1 MRYVNLLIAALLLLI
16 AALQWNDPD
25 PLYWIAVYAGGAAV
39 AIGQA
44 MGRYSR
50 FWTALLAGAVL
61 AGLITA
67 LPGTWQ
73 YLISGDYGSIMGD
86 MRPDNYVE
94 PAREFFGLL
103 LLLAVLVYYVRSARR
118 QNT

>member
-1 MRYVNLLIAALLLLI
+1 MRYANLFIAVLLLLI

-25 PLYWIAVYAGGAAV
+25 PLYWIAVYAGGGAV
-39 AIGQA
+39 AIGRA
-44 MGRYSR
+44 MGRYSG
-50 FWTALLAGAVL
+50 FWTALLTGAVL
-61 AGLITA
+61 AGLVIA

-73 YLISGDYGSIMGD
+73 YLVSGNYGSILGD

-103 LLLAVLVYYVRSARR
+103 LLLGVLVYYVRTADR
-118 QNT
+118 QRP